1 MWGLE
6 SSEGVPH
13 VRQKAGQAPKDVS
26 DLHMGV
32 YTRTEKRTVLGGGG
46 KQGGMRMDSSNRSLV
61 RLA

>member
-32 YTRTEKRTVLGGGG
+32 YTRTEKRNVLGEG
-46 KQGGMRMDSSNRSLV
+46 KQGGMRMGSSNRSRV